1 MYEFPQISSTM
12 IIHYQ
17 TGEFQNVYRYIR
29 TMFQEKFPNT
39 LFKCEEYNFSELYG
53 KDIAVVK
60 LIILFALIT
69 SSLVAWVFSH
79 SLLSWLKVKLG
90 KSPYVK

>member
-12 IIHYQ
+12 IVHYQ

-39 LFKCEEYNFSELYG
+39 VFKCEEYNFSELYG

-60 LIILFALIT
+60 THHF
-69 SSLVAWVFSH
+69 VRPHNYSH
-79 SLLSWLKVKLG
+79 RWYGYFRVLYFYG
-90 KSPYVK
+90 